1 MLFKRYEATTLK
13 EHPEEVERI
22 IGLGED
28 HRAALLCFEA
38 DVNLCHRGVIARDIE
53 RQHDMGVTHL

>member
-22 IGLGED
+22 IRLGED

-38 DVNLCHRGVIARDIE
+38 DVNLCHRGVIARQIE
-53 RQHDMGVTHL
+53 MQQNKEVIHL